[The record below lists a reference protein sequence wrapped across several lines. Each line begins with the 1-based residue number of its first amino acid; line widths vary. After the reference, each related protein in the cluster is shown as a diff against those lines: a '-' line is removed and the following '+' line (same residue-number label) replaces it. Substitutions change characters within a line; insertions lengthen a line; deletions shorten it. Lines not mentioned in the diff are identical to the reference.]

1 MATAADNPYLALAY
15 RRAFTTQD
23 PALVQVC
30 FDIAVLEKYRGV
42 PGFSL
47 IRTDTVGRLKREGGW
62 AIDVGIGEEGRTIHA
77 SLGDVLHSLPEAE
90 REHWAQHAV
99 SLPLS
104 EQFLRMRLQPGSC
117 FDDGEVRPWE

>member
-1 MATAADNPYLALAY
+1 MTADQHPYLALLY
-15 RRAFTTQD
+15 RRAFQSQD

-30 FDIAVLEKYRGV
+30 FVIAVLDKYRGA

-62 AIDVGIGEEGRTIHA
+62 AIDVGIGEEGRTIHT
-77 SLGDVLHSLPEAE
+77 SLGDVLHNLPETE
-90 REHWAQHAV
+90 RAHWAQHV
-99 SLPLS
+99 VTLPLS
-104 EQFLRMRLQPGSC
+104 QAFLQMRLQPGSC